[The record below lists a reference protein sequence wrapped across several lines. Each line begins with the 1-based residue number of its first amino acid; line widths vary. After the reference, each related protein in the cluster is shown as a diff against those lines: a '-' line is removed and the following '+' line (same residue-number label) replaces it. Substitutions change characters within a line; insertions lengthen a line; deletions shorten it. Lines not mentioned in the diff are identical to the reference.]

1 MGAGK
6 TKIGKLLASK
16 LDTDFYDIDSVIEN
30 KYNRKISEIF
40 SNEGEEYFRE
50 LETETLKDISSNS
63 DKSVISTGG
72 GIVIKDENWAIMN
85 ENGITVY
92 LDVDIET
99 LWSRIKDDPD
109 RPLVNVESPYEAVC
123 KLFEDRKELYIKA
136 DYLFKTDIL
145 DPDKRADKLVEL
157 IF

>member
-16 LDTDFYDIDSVIEN
+16 LNTNFYDLDTEIED
-30 KYNRKISEIF
+30 KFKRKISDIF
-40 SNEGEEYFRE
+40 SIEGEQYFRE

-72 GIVIKDENWAIMN
+72 GIVLKDENWAIMN
-85 ENGITVY
+85 KNGITVY
-92 LDVDIET
+92 MDVDIET

-123 KLFEDRKELYIKA
+123 KF
-136 DYLFKTDIL
+136 
-145 DPDKRADKLVEL
+145 V
-157 IF
+157 